1 MDISQEDITQLA
13 AENPHFRMLY
23 EQHQIYEKQWKNYED
38 SNYLSADDEVE
49 RKKIQKLKLA
59 GKDEM
64 NQILAQARS
73 Q

>member
-23 EQHQIYEKQWKNYED
+23 EQHQVYEKQLKNYDD

>member
-23 EQHQIYEKQWKNYED
+23 EQHQVYEKQLKNYDD
-38 SNYLSADDEVE
+38 SNYLSAEDEVE

>member
-13 AENPHFRMLY
+13 ADDSYFRMLY
-23 EQHQIYEKQWKNYED
+23 EQHRIYEKQLKNFDD
-38 SNYLSADDEVE
+38 SNYLSADDELE

-64 NQILAQARS
+64 NQILAQTRS

>member
-1 MDISQEDITQLA
+1 MDLSQEDITQLA
-13 AENPHFRMLY
+13 ADDPHFRMLY
-23 EQHQIYEKQWKNYED
+23 EQHRIYEKQLKNFD
-38 SNYLSADDEVE
+38 NSTYLSSDDEFE

-64 NQILAQARS
+64 NMIVTQARV

>member
-1 MDISQEDITQLA
+1 MDLSQEDITQLA
-13 AENPHFRMLY
+13 ADDPHFRMLY
-23 EQHQIYEKQWKNYED
+23 EQHRIYEKQLKNFD
-38 SNYLSADDEVE
+38 NSTYLSADDEFE

-64 NQILAQARS
+64 NMIVTQARV

>member
-1 MDISQEDITQLA
+1 MDLSQEDITRLA
-13 AENPHFRMLY
+13 ADDPHFRMLY
-23 EQHQIYEKQWKNYED
+23 EQHRIYEKQLKNFD
-38 SNYLSADDEVE
+38 NSTYLSSDDEFE

-64 NQILAQARS
+64 NMIVSQARV

>member
-1 MDISQEDITQLA
+1 MDLSQEDITRLA
-13 AENPHFRMLY
+13 AVDPHFRMLY
-23 EQHQIYEKQWKNYED
+23 EQHRIYEKQLKNFD
-38 SNYLSADDEVE
+38 NSTYLSSDDEFE

-64 NQILAQARS
+64 NMIVSQARV

>member
-23 EQHQIYEKQWKNYED
+23 EQHQIYEKQLKNYDD

>member
-13 AENPHFRMLY
+13 ADDPHFRKLY
-23 EQHQIYEKQWKNYED
+23 EQHRIFEKQLKNFDD
-38 SNYLSADDEVE
+38 SAHLSADDELE

-64 NQILAQARS
+64 NHILAQSRG
-73 Q
+73 

>member
-13 AENPHFRMLY
+13 SDNPHFRMLY
-23 EQHQIYEKQWKNYED
+23 EQHRIYEKQLKKYDD
-38 SNYLSADDEVE
+38 STYVSADDELE

-64 NQILAQARS
+64 NHILANARG

>member
-13 AENPHFRMLY
+13 ADDPHFRMLY
-23 EQHQIYEKQWKNYED
+23 EQHRIFEKQLKNFDD
-38 SNYLSADDEVE
+38 SNYLSANDELE

-64 NQILAQARS
+64 NQILAQSRG

>member
-13 AENPHFRMLY
+13 ADDPHFRLLY
-23 EQHQIYEKQWKNYED
+23 EQHRIYEKQLKNFDD
-38 SNYLSADDEVE
+38 SNYLSADDELE

-64 NQILAQARS
+64 NQILAQARG

>member
-1 MDISQEDITQLA
+1 MEMGQEDITQLA
-13 AENPHFRMLY
+13 ADNPHFRLLY
-23 EQHQIYEKQWKNYED
+23 EQHQIFEKQLQSYEN
-38 SNYLSADDEVE
+38 SVYLSAQEELE

-64 NQILAQARS
+64 EQMLAQKRK

>member
-23 EQHQIYEKQWKNYED
+23 EQHQIYEKQLKNYED

>member
-1 MDISQEDITQLA
+1 MDMSQDEIAQLT

-23 EQHQIYEKQWKNYED
+23 EQHQVFEKQLRSYEE
-38 SNYLSADDEVE
+38 SVYLSTQEELE

-64 NQILAQARS
+64 KQILARIRAQ
-73 Q
+73 

>member
-1 MDISQEDITQLA
+1 MDMSQDEITQLA

-23 EQHQIYEKQWKNYED
+23 EQHQVFEKQLRNYEG
-38 SNYLSADDEVE
+38 SVYLSAQEELE

-64 NQILAQARS
+64 EQMLAQTRE